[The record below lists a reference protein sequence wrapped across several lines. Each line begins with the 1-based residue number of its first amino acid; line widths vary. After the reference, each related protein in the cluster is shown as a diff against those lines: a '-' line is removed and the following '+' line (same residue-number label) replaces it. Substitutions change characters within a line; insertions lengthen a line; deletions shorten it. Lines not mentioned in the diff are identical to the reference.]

1 MNFIYKYLK
10 EGLLLLAIMSIFLS
24 CERTNDNTHC
34 RKVRYISEYCA
45 EDKPLHLIEF
55 LEENSYA
62 TPISSGNF
70 THYMAAIADL
80 PQNIQKTD
88 TIFSLYF
95 HYDKKFI
102 KNRRPQPC
110 PAMFSPVNILV
121 CDRVSSDPCEIQI
134 GN

>member
-1 MNFIYKYLK
+1 MNFIDKYLK

-34 RKVRYISEYCA
+34 GKVRYISEYCA

-88 TIFSLYF
+88 TIFNLYF
-95 HYDKKFI
+95 HYDKKI
-102 KNRRPQPC
+102 YKQSQATAMSGNVLTSKHPC
-110 PAMFSPVNILV
+110 LRQGF
-121 CDRVSSDPCEIQI
+121 
-134 GN
+134 